1 MIAVLAL
8 LWMLAASAFLV
19 AWSRLYA
26 HIRCLES
33 IDEAAYIDGRAG

>member
-19 AWSRLYA
+19 AWSKLNA
-26 HIRCLES
+26 HIRCLEG